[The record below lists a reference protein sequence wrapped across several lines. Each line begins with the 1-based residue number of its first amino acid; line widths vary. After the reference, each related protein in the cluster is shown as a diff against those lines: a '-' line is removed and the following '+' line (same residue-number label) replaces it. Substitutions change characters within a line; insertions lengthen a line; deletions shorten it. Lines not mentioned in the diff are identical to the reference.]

1 MHKKIKFIHMKIH
14 KAVAT
19 TAAPF
24 GPDMHQSVCRLRLR
38 PRPHWGSLQR
48 SPRPP
53 SWISGGGLLLRQGR
67 TVKWEG
73 GKGGGGGREREE
85 GNGRAGSKILRISL
99 AKILDPP
106 LQLAEIEWPPALISR
121 AQNVSVSPQTPLGEL
136 TVLRLTP

>member
-1 MHKKIKFIHMKIH
+1 MVQICT
-14 KAVAT
+14 KAFVGYGF
-19 TAAPF
+19 APDPT
-24 GPDMHQSVCRLRLR
+24 GGAYSAPPDPLAGFR
-38 PRPHWGSLQR
+38 
-48 SPRPP
+48 
-53 SWISGGGLLLRQGR
+53 GGGLLLRQGR
-67 TVKWEG
+67 TGKWEG